1 MAMEAALSML
11 DGREFKI
18 LLAVIFSMGIFT
30 GFVLSQAFCK
40 SRGVNVTINGK
51 DRRSHGDEKVNA
63 KLSVSRGVETTLGP
77 VEVLIP
83 PTFWKN
89 WLEICRTGTVV
100 HCSPLC
106 HYTRGKGLS
115 RLQLCKAREKIITK
129 VYWKAERT
137 EAMPVGHPKSQRIE
151 YFRSSYFRL

>member
-11 DGREFKI
+11 DGRELEI

-51 DRRSHGDEKVNA
+51 ERHSHRDEEVNA
-63 KLSVSRGVETTLGP
+63 KMSVSRGVETTLGP

-83 PTFWKN
+83 PTFRKD
-89 WLEICRTGTVV
+89 WLQVCRTGTVA

-106 HYTRGKGLS
+106 HYTRGKGIC
-115 RLQLCKAREKIITK
+115 RLQLCKAREKIVSK
-129 VYWKAERT
+129 ECCKADRT
-137 EAMPVGHPKSQRIE
+137 EASASTQVTT
-151 YFRSSYFRL
+151 SSE